1 MTVGIGTG
9 TRSFSEVDRDLQPP
23 LYAKR
28 DITLVRGEGS
38 LLWDSDGREYIDV
51 MSNYGVNV
59 LGHAHPAVTAA
70 ITAQAGLLLS
80 CHQSFANDVRARFL
94 DTLIGL
100 APRGLERVFLSNSG
114 TEAIEAA
121 LKFARVATGRTKLV
135 AARAGY
141 HGRTIGALTATAE
154 KKYREPFAALLGD
167 VTHVPFNDLDALFEA
182 VNHDTAAIVLEPI
195 QGEGGINVPDADY
208 LAGALQIAHDAGA
221 LLVLDEVQTALRTG
235 SIFACQQQE
244 VTPDIVCTA
253 KGLANGVPI
262 GATLMT
268 EAIAGVLGGGVHG
281 STFGGSPLAC
291 AAGLAT
297 LTAIRDEGLL
307 AASVERG
314 AQLRSGIE
322 ALNSPKVRAVRGQ
335 GLMLGV
341 EFRVRVT
348 PILKGLQERGVLALP
363 AGSLVIR
370 FLPPLVI
377 SSQQVDRVVAT
388 LGETLESLG

>member
-1 MTVGIGTG
+1 MTG
-9 TRSFSEVDRDLQPP
+9 TDTRDYSTLDRDLQPP

-28 DITLVRGEGS
+28 DITLVRGQGAT
-38 LLWDSDGREYIDV
+38 LWDSDGREYIDV

-70 ITAQAGLLLS
+70 IAEQASLLLS
-80 CHQSFANDVRARFL
+80 CHQSFASDTRARFL
-94 DTLIGL
+94 QTLVDL
-100 APRGLERVFLSNSG
+100 APDGLERVFLSNSG

-121 LKFARVATGRTKLV
+121 LKFARVATGRTRLV

-154 KKYREPFAALLGD
+154 KKYREPFAALLGE
-167 VTHVPFNDLDALFEA
+167 VTHVPFNNLDALFEA

-221 LLVLDEVQTALRTG
+221 LLVLDEVQTAFRTG
-235 SIFACQQQE
+235 SIFACQQAG
-244 VTPDIVCTA
+244 VTPDILCTA

-268 EAIAGVLGGGVHG
+268 EGIATALGSGVHG
-281 STFGGSPLAC
+281 STFGGNPLAC

-297 LTAIRDEGLL
+297 LQAIQDEGLL
-307 AASVERG
+307 AASVARG
-314 AQLRSGIE
+314 MRLREGIE
-322 ALNSPKVRAVRGQ
+322 ALGSAKIRAVRGQ

-348 PILKGLQERGVLALP
+348 PVLRGLQERGVLALP

-377 SSQQVDRVVAT
+377 GDAQIERVVAALGDT
-388 LGETLESLG
+388 LDALG